1 MSLNTY
7 VAKSVAIAMTMALAG
22 CGGGDSSSD
31 TTPTPQP
38 PPKPESK
45 LLALDGF
52 STVKPD
58 TKTHVNL
65 SSFVRGDN
73 VKIVSANV
81 EGDDSQC
88 GVPTVDGTSLDIT
101 AGNGAYCSYSYLAQS
116 GDIQSF
122 ALLRVLATEAAVP
135 MLPPVSQAMVLGG
148 SNLSLNLETLLGS
161 DWPTGYQ
168 LNSSSIKVQG
178 SEGNLGSIVSTT
190 GNTIVYKGPE
200 LSGWNRLVY
209 TISNPAKP
217 GEDKMG
223 TVYITVSEQINQPPA
238 IAEPKYDYNKNNP
251 SSQVTVGKTV
261 VLDLNSL
268 PNLGITE
275 PDSQDWQLIDVQS
288 YSATVAPTNP
298 NSVTNKSFS
307 FNAGTIGNHYVSY
320 IIADHFGGYS
330 SGLINILVGVQDKPS
345 SWVSLTSADGL
356 IFSAPER
363 YLDATKQ
370 GYLVTPIEDV
380 SVNNTIAGYNA
391 NAAQSYCSTIGSLPT
406 ESEFLQL
413 RASHWNDD
421 KSGLMNNWP
430 HNTGLGSANYLV
442 KNNNGESYQQVD
454 IDTGVSSS
462 YDGRPIYVTCV
473 LSQNLKVET
482 LTRLVV
488 ADGSMQK
495 IAKITKP
502 KADDVLQPLEPVT
515 GSSLTS
521 EEADLS
527 YTDNGKRIQYVVT
540 RSRKAGVY
548 QFRTGFTNG
557 EQLNSAKIT
566 FIGDEKTASMANST
580 SIIEL
585 LKNNAAPDGVAK
597 NEIRWRL
604 TDGNANPVSNALT
617 TVSVAPED
625 IDKLK
630 FLDSSLITDAQGYA
644 KTAITSNTPGNYT
657 ITVGYKDSQKDQ
669 MVNFFDSTPSGDM
682 SSLTVK
688 KVGGSEQ
695 KNITIQQE
703 EPFYL
708 CLTLKNKDGVL
719 LKNRSD
725 VKLFING
732 TGSFVSDG
740 GHPGVYCKDTY
751 VMANELEYRGFAAN
765 ISGEPLVGSG
775 MDNVH
780 VDVVK
785 TIQLWGIGWMY
796 NSSLYGAI
804 GTRSSTMP
812 NIFTATAYIIVSDTN
827 GNKLQEPITQY
838 KELLKVRPDES
849 DFWNSKDVI
858 VDWSQASH
866 GYVKIT
872 LPFVLKNTKW
882 NQTYR
887 DWVYSSYTLFDLVS
901 IRSVFPEFSNSYAAF
916 RVGSTGYYSTSAIGV
931 LAQRDFGN
939 EASMLMNN
947 SYSTGPT
954 YTNPVKQKTLP
965 SWCLNYSCLPLS
977 K

>member
-1 MSLNTY
+1 MMPLNTY
-7 VAKSVAIAMTMALAG
+7 VIKSAAIVIAVALSG
-22 CGGGDSSSD
+22 CGGDSSSD
-31 TTPTPQP
+31 TTPLP

-58 TKTHVNL
+58 TKTRVNL

-81 EGDDSQC
+81 EGDNSQC

-116 GDIQSF
+116 GDIQSY
-122 ALLRVLATEAAVP
+122 AQLRVLATDAVVP
-135 MLPPVSQAMVLGG
+135 MLPPISQAMVLGG
-148 SNLSLNLETLLGS
+148 SNVSINLETLLGS

-178 SEGNLGSIVSTT
+178 SEGNLGSAVSTT

-251 SSQVTVGKTV
+251 SSQVTAGKTV

-288 YSATVAPTNP
+288 YSATVAPSNP

-330 SGLINILVGVQDKPS
+330 SGLINISVGVQDKPS

-391 NAAQSYCSTIGSLPT
+391 NAAQSYCSTIGGLPT

-413 RASHWNDD
+413 RATHWNDD

-462 YDGRPIYVTCV
+462 YNEGPIYVTCV

-502 KADDVLQPLEPVT
+502 KAVDVLKPLEPVT
-515 GSSLTS
+515 GSTLTS

-604 TDGNANPVSNALT
+604 TDENANPISKALT

-625 IDKLK
+625 LDKIK
-630 FLDSSLITDAQGYA
+630 FLDSSLITDSQGYA
-644 KTAITSNTPGNYT
+644 HTAITSNTPGDYT
-657 ITVGYKDSQKDQ
+657 ITVGYKESTKDQ
-669 MVNFFDSTPSGDM
+669 VISFADTTPSGEL
-682 SSLTVK
+682 SSLTVRTLLSESAQK
-688 KVGGSEQ
+688 KL
-695 KNITIQQE
+695 TIQQGE
-703 EPFYL
+703 TFKL
-708 CLTLKNKDGVL
+708 CVTLKNKDGVL
-719 LKNRSD
+719 LTDRKD
-725 VKLFING
+725 VTLLVNG
-732 TGSFVSDG
+732 NIEG
-740 GHPGVYCKDTY
+740 GVEEKSGVYCKSISDS
-751 VMANELEYRGFAAN
+751 ALEYENFGVQ

-775 MDNVH
+775 MGNVH

-785 TIQLWGIGWMY
+785 TIQLWGIGWAH
-796 NSSLYGAI
+796 NSSLYGAF
-804 GTRSSTMP
+804 GTAPNIIP

-827 GNKLQEPITQY
+827 GNKLQEPISQY
-838 KELLKVRPDES
+838 KELLQVRLGEA
-849 DFWNSKDVI
+849 DFWNSEDVI
-858 VDWSQASH
+858 VDWSQVSH

-872 LPFVLKNTKW
+872 LPFDQKTKW
-882 NQTYR
+882 SQIAKS
-887 DWVYSSYTLFDLVS
+887 WVNNYNGIFKVES
-901 IRSVFPEFSNSYAAF
+901 IQSVFPSFSNSYAAF
-916 RVGSTGYYSTSAIGV
+916 RVGGDGYSSSMAIDK
-931 LAQRDFGN
+931 LIERDFG
-939 EASMLMNN
+939 ADKSYAMLLNS
-947 SYSTGPT
+947 SYSTTGPT
-954 YTNPVKQKTLP
+954 YINPVIKNTLP
-965 SWCLNYSCLPLS
+965 SWCLNYSCLPL